1 MTTNEYPVFS
11 AKQERDIFEEYGQ
24 TRSLSLRDKIFLH
37 NRELVPPVAWR
48 HVGRSRVM
56 EFTDLVHEG
65 YFGLF
70 RAIDHFSLQRGTKFS
85 TFATKLIDQSI
96 ARAVTNTGRLVRV
109 PADMLTLVRKMVKGE
124 KDYKEKFGV
133 YPNPDTLRRIMG
145 ISVEVYRTVFFARR
159 VLINESFDEML
170 DIMIESTDVEKRDIQ
185 VADIL
190 DYATDETAIGF
201 SSLLEIQSVHA
212 KVSKIVNLVRSRYN
226 SRDAEVYLRL
236 YGFNDFSFVRE
247 DVEFICHSFGLT
259 KKQVEDVRKKCNKFV
274 RKNIP
279 DLVLSDFSEE
289 RCSALREIALVFE

>member
-1 MTTNEYPVFS
+1 MTTDEYPVFS
-11 AKQERDIFEEYGQ
+11 AKQERDIFEEYEQ
-24 TRSLSLRDKIFLH
+24 TRSLSLRDQIFLH
-37 NRELVPPVAWR
+37 NTGLVPPVAWR
-48 HVGRSRVM
+48 HVGRSPVM
-56 EFTDLVHEG
+56 EFPDLVHEG

-85 TFATKLIDQSI
+85 TFATRLIDQSI

-109 PADMLTLVRKMVKGE
+109 PADTLTLVRKMVKAE

-133 YPNPDTLRRIMG
+133 YPNPETLRSIMG
-145 ISVEVYRTVFFARR
+145 ISEEVYSTVFFARR

-170 DIMIESTDVEKRDIQ
+170 DAMIRSDSKRHDIQ

-212 KVSKIVNLVRSRYN
+212 KVSRIVELVRGRYD

-236 YGFNDFSFVRE
+236 YGFHDFSFVRE
-247 DVEFICHSFGLT
+247 EVESICHSFGLT

-279 DLVLSDFSEE
+279 GLVLSDFSEE